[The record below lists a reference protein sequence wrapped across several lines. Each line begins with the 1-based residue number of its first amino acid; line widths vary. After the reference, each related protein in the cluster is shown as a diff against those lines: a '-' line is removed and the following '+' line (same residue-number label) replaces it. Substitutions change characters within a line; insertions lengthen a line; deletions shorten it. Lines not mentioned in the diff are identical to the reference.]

1 MCLRLHIISVLCE
14 DVVVDIFAAAAD
26 GCRCFVSTAGAGAG
40 AGLIPAICAKS
51 QPVCW
56 KPPSSDN
63 SGVVKTKDIF
73 LYS

>member
-1 MCLRLHIISVLCE
+1 MPAPAHNLCE
-14 DVVVDIFAAAAD
+14 DVVVDIFVAAD